1 MYLDGAE
8 GVFEFLRGNLP
19 FYVIV
24 FVPLLIVISPVTPV
38 LGSHEFTVYR
48 MQHYDLQG
56 TVHGSRS
63 SVVNTEARTLHSSSY
78 HRKVV
83 IARLAD
89 LTHGQFNEVIQQG
102 AAGVLIFLPQNFSDV
117 SPDKLKA
124 LMELEHA
131 LQEDAVPVPVYFA
144 YETDE
149 LKDMYKSVQRTS
161 DNGRT
166 TSVAQ
171 ELWGMLKASGF
182 QLVVLGSQAKVI
194 PDIQLSNIQGKLSGF
209 GVEEQLPTGVIV
221 AHYDAFGISPA
232 LSFGADSNG
241 SGVAALLELARL
253 FSRLYTNSR
262 THPQFNLVFLISA
275 GGKFNYHGTK
285 KWIEDNIDST
295 EGSLLADSLFTMC
308 LDSLGSG
315 DDLYVH
321 VSKPP
326 KEGSTTSNLFNEL
339 QRVSSILSPAMRVSM
354 VHKKINL
361 ADETLA
367 WEHERFSMRRLPAFT
382 VSHLPSHRSSSR
394 SSIFDTRDKVEKSTL
409 ARNVKVI
416 AEALARILYNVTDN
430 ESSLEV
436 FRDSLGLQEDY
447 LSAWVDTLSSEPR
460 GAQLMAK
467 GKAPLVSMLEQGL
480 SRHLKEVRL
489 SAFRPDKRDP
499 EVVFYDTPVAVMN
512 AYSVKPAVFDLFLA
526 ALIGA
531 YLGTVY
537 LVIVNFHHIQRV
549 VGLFSQPR
557 AKVN

>member
-8 GVFEFLRGNLP
+8 GLFEFLRGSLP
-19 FYVIV
+19 FYLIV
-24 FVPLLIVISPVTPV
+24 FVPIFIVISPVTPV

-56 TVHGSRS
+56 SVHGSRS
-63 SVVNTEARTLHSSSY
+63 SVVSTEARTLHSSSY

-83 IARLAD
+83 IARLTD
-89 LTHGQFNEVIQQG
+89 LTHGQFNEVVQQG
-102 AAGVLIFLPQNFSDV
+102 AAGILIFLPQNFTTIA
-117 SPDKLKA
+117 PDKLKA

-131 LQEDAVPVPVYFA
+131 LQEDAVSIPVYFA

-149 LKDMYKSVQRTS
+149 LKDMYNSVQRTS

-171 ELWGMLKASGF
+171 ELWSMLKASGF
-182 QLVVLGSQAKVI
+182 QLVVSGSQAKMISDV
-194 PDIQLSNIQGKLSGF
+194 QLSSIQGKLSGF

-221 AHYDAFGISPA
+221 AHYDTFGISPA
-232 LSFGADSNG
+232 LSFGGDSNG

-253 FSRLYTNSR
+253 LSRLYTNSR

-308 LDSLGSG
+308 IDSIGSG

-326 KEGSTTSNLFNEL
+326 KEGSATATLFNEL
-339 QRVSSILSPAMRVSM
+339 QRAASRLAPEMRVSM

-382 VSHLPSHRSSSR
+382 VSHLPSHRAPSR
-394 SSIFDTRDKVEKSTL
+394 SSIFDTGNSLEKEKL
-409 ARNVKVI
+409 ARNVKVL

-430 ESSLEV
+430 ESSLQV
-436 FRDSLGLQEDY
+436 FRSSLGLQEDY
-447 LSAWVDTLSSEPR
+447 LGAWADLLSSQPR

-467 GKAPLVSMLEQGL
+467 GKAPLVSMLEQAL
-480 SRHLKEVRL
+480 ARHLKEVRL
-489 SAFRPDKRDP
+489 STFQPDKRDP
-499 EVVFYDTPVAVMN
+499 ELVFYDTPVAVMN

-531 YLGTVY
+531 YLGVVY
-537 LVIVNFHHIQRV
+537 LVIMNFHHVQRV

-557 AKVN
+557 AKVH

>member
-1 MYLDGAE
+1 MFLDGAE

-56 TVHGSRS
+56 SVHGSRS

-83 IARLAD
+83 IARFTD

-102 AAGVLIFLPQNFSDV
+102 AAGVLIFLPQNISGI
-117 SPDKLKA
+117 PPEKLKV

-131 LQEDAVPVPVYFA
+131 LLEDAVPVPVYFA
-144 YETDE
+144 YETEE
-149 LKDMYKSVQRTS
+149 LKDMYRSVQRTS

-171 ELWGMLKASGF
+171 ELWSMLKASGF
-182 QLVVLGSQAKVI
+182 QLVLSGSQAKMI
-194 PDIQLSNIQGKLSGF
+194 PDVQLSSIQGKLSGF

-221 AHYDAFGISPA
+221 AHYDAFGVSPA

-253 FSRLYTNSR
+253 FSKLYTNSR

-308 LDSLGSG
+308 IDSIGSG

-326 KEGSTTSNLFNEL
+326 KEGSTTAKLFNEL
-339 QRVSSILSPAMRVSM
+339 QKVASLLAPTMRVSM

-382 VSHLPSHRSSSR
+382 VSHLPSHRSPSR
-394 SSIFDTRDKVEKSTL
+394 SSIFDTSDKVEKATL
-409 ARNVKVI
+409 ARNVKVV
-416 AEALARILYNVTDN
+416 AEAMAHILYNMT
-430 ESSLEV
+430 ETETSLEV

-447 LSAWVDTLSSEPR
+447 LGAWLDMLSSQPR

-467 GKAPLVSMLEQGL
+467 GKAPVVSMLEQVL
-480 SRHLKEVRL
+480 ARHLKEVRL
-489 SAFRPDKRDP
+489 SSFRPDKRDP

-526 ALIGA
+526 AFIGA

-537 LVIVNFHHIQRV
+537 LIIVNFHHLQRL
-549 VGLFSQPR
+549 VGLFSQPKV
-557 AKVN
+557 KVN

>member
-1 MYLDGAE
+1 MCLDGAE
-8 GVFEFLRGNLP
+8 GLFEFLRGSLP
-19 FYVIV
+19 FYLIV
-24 FVPLLIVISPVTPV
+24 FVPIFIVISPVTTV
-38 LGSHEFTVYR
+38 LASHEFTVYR

-56 TVHGSRS
+56 SVHGSRS
-63 SVVNTEARTLHSSSY
+63 SVLSTEARTLHSSSY

-83 IARLAD
+83 IARLTD
-89 LTHGQFNEVIQQG
+89 LTHGQYNEVVQQG
-102 AAGVLIFLPQNFSDV
+102 AAGILIFLPQNFTTIG
-117 SPDKLKA
+117 PDKLKA

-131 LQEDAVPVPVYFA
+131 LQEDAVPIPVYFA

-149 LKDMYKSVQRTS
+149 LKDMYNSVQRTS

-171 ELWGMLKASGF
+171 ELWSMLKASGF
-182 QLVVLGSQAKVI
+182 QLVVSGSQAKMI
-194 PDIQLSNIQGKLSGF
+194 SDLQLSSIQGKLSGF

-221 AHYDAFGISPA
+221 AHYDTFGISPA
-232 LSFGADSNG
+232 LSFGGDSNG

-253 FSRLYTNSR
+253 LSRLYTNSR

-308 LDSLGSG
+308 IDSIGSG

-326 KEGSTTSNLFNEL
+326 REGSAASNLFNEL
-339 QRVSSILSPAMRVSM
+339 QRAASRLAPEMRVSM

-382 VSHLPSHRSSSR
+382 VSHLPSHRAPSR
-394 SSIFDTRDKVEKSTL
+394 SSIFDTGSRLEKDKLT
-409 ARNVKVI
+409 RNVKVL

-430 ESSLEV
+430 ESSLQV
-436 FRDSLGLQEDY
+436 FRSSLGLQEDY
-447 LSAWVDTLSSEPR
+447 LGAWVDLLSSQPR

-467 GKAPLVSMLEQGL
+467 GKAPLVSMLEQAL
-480 SRHLKEVRL
+480 ARHLKEVRL
-489 SAFRPDKRDP
+489 STFQPDKRDP
-499 EVVFYDTPVAVMN
+499 ELVFYDTPVAVMN

-531 YLGTVY
+531 YLGVVY
-537 LVIVNFHHIQRV
+537 LIIMNFHRVQRV

-557 AKVN
+557 AKVH

>member
-1 MYLDGAE
+1 MCLDGAE
-8 GVFEFLRGNLP
+8 GLFEFLRGNLP
-19 FYVIV
+19 FYLIV
-24 FVPLLIVISPVTPV
+24 FVPIFIVISPVTTV
-38 LGSHEFTVYR
+38 LASHEFTVYR

-56 TVHGSRS
+56 SVHGSRS
-63 SVVNTEARTLHSSSY
+63 SVVSTEARTLHSSSY

-83 IARLAD
+83 IARLTD
-89 LTHGQFNEVIQQG
+89 LTHGQFNEVVQQG
-102 AAGVLIFLPQNFSDV
+102 AAGILIFLPQNFTTIA
-117 SPDKLKA
+117 PDKLKA

-131 LQEDAVPVPVYFA
+131 LQEDAVPIPVYFA

-149 LKDMYKSVQRTS
+149 LKDMYNSVQRTS

-171 ELWGMLKASGF
+171 ELWSMLKASGF
-182 QLVVLGSQAKVI
+182 QLVVSGSQAKMISDV
-194 PDIQLSNIQGKLSGF
+194 QLSSIQGKLSGF

-221 AHYDAFGISPA
+221 AHYDTFGISPA
-232 LSFGADSNG
+232 LSFGGDSNG

-253 FSRLYTNSR
+253 LSRLYTNSR

-308 LDSLGSG
+308 IDSIGSG

-326 KEGSTTSNLFNEL
+326 REGSAAANLFNEL
-339 QRVSSILSPAMRVSM
+339 QRAATRLAPEMRVSM

-361 ADETLA
+361 ADESLA

-382 VSHLPSHRSSSR
+382 VSHLPSHRAPSR
-394 SSIFDTRDKVEKSTL
+394 SSIFDTANSLEKDKL
-409 ARNVKVI
+409 ARNVKVL

-430 ESSLEV
+430 ESSLQV
-436 FRDSLGLQEDY
+436 FRSSLGLQEDY
-447 LSAWVDTLSSEPR
+447 LGAWVDLLSSQPR

-467 GKAPLVSMLEQGL
+467 GRAPLVSMLEQAL

-489 SAFRPDKRDP
+489 STFQPDKRDP
-499 EVVFYDTPVAVMN
+499 ELVFYDTPVAVMN

-531 YLGTVY
+531 YLGVVY
-537 LVIVNFHHIQRV
+537 LVIMNFHHVQRV

-557 AKVN
+557 AKVH

>member
-24 FVPLLIVISPVTPV
+24 FVPLLIAISPVAPV

-117 SPDKLKA
+117 APDKLKA

-149 LKDMYKSVQRTS
+149 LKDMYRSVQRTS

-182 QLVVLGSQAKVI
+182 QLVISGSQAK
-194 PDIQLSNIQGKLSGF
+194 GKLSGF

-221 AHYDAFGISPA
+221 AHYDSFGVSPA

-262 THPQFNLVFLISA
+262 THPHFNLVFLISA

-326 KEGSTTSNLFNEL
+326 KEGSATSRLFNEL
-339 QRVSSILSPAMRVSM
+339 QKVSETVSPATRVSM

-382 VSHLPSHRSSSR
+382 VSHLPSHRSPSR
-394 SSIFDTRDKVEKSTL
+394 SSIFDTRDKVEKDKL

-416 AEALARILYNVTDN
+416 AEALARILYNVTDS
-430 ESSLEV
+430 EASLEV
-436 FRDSLGLQEDY
+436 FRESLVCFQMLCI
-447 LSAWVDTLSSEPR
+447 LHSISHFH
-460 GAQLMAK
+460 GAPAKLEQLYT
-467 GKAPLVSMLEQGL
+467 PLVTMLEQAL
-480 SRHLKEVRL
+480 ARHLKEVRL

-526 ALIGA
+526 AIIGA

-537 LVIVNFHHIQRV
+537 LVIVNFHHVQRV
-549 VGLFSQPR
+549 VGLFSQPK